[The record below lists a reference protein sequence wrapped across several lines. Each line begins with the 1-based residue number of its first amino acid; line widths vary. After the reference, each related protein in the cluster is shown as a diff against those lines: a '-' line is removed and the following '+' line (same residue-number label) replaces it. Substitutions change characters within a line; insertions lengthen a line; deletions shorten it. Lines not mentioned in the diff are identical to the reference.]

1 MPPLGEASACVTRG
15 LIGILLDLFGL
26 LFVRAG
32 ASGSTHL
39 PDATKLWCVEGS
51 SQRRL
56 TVYLPNCS
64 QAVTPIFL
72 FFASMVVHD
81 TSHKQ
86 VFPRPPLSCRPPFV
100 RCCRESADAHKPF
113 VENTYNLI
121 GLFTLPLSH
130 SFSREIELTEN
141 QCQSVVG
148 QNGVKELWAKDH
160 NLT

>member
-1 MPPLGEASACVTRG
+1 MSECVCVCHPLCQRVQCHCFPLQPLNE
-15 LIGILLDLFGL
+15 
-26 LFVRAG
+26 AG

-141 QCQSVVG
+141 QCQSVFRSAVPLG
-148 QNGVKELWAKDH
+148 C
-160 NLT
+160 